1 MIAKPRGMFPVVSF
15 LLFSILTPL
24 ILVVFAMPKQRLEE
38 NKYIQEGIYV
48 VCEVNSTLTLD
59 GKQTVT
65 GIYHDAK
72 GTEICAGIIANQRT
86 KAGARLFGYV
96 LPDQPDVVYCPA
108 PRWKKIMFSAVML
121 LFFLSGAY
129 FLLSFFYEYAV
140 YLLLI
145 KRGNRAEATLTRVWP
160 TGRGMHG
167 NFRFLGKS
175 GRIYERELDLSAGM
189 FGVSVGERFGLL
201 YYEVPYNR
209 CIARLCLSEEKSK

>member
-1 MIAKPRGMFPVVSF
+1 MIAKPRGLFPVVTF

-24 ILVVFAMPKQRLEE
+24 ILVVFGMPKQRLDEK
-38 NKYIQEGIYV
+38 KYMQEGIYV
-48 VCEVNSTLTLD
+48 VCEVNSTLTLG

-86 KAGARLFGYV
+86 EAGARLFGYV

-108 PRWKKIMFSAVML
+108 PKWKKIMFSAVML
-121 LFFLSGAY
+121 LFFLSGAFY
-129 FLLSFFYEYAV
+129 LLYYFYESAV
-140 YLLLI
+140 YRLLM
-145 KRGNRAEATLTRVWP
+145 KRGSHAEATLIRVWL

-167 NFRFLGKS
+167 DFRFLGKS

-189 FGVSVGERFGLL
+189 ISVSVGERFGLL
-201 YYEVPYNR
+201 YYEVPHGK
-209 CIARLCLSEEKSK
+209 CVARLCLPEEK